1 MAYLRTHVIPNT
13 KYSHVKNKWKQMTD
27 ERRSEHYTILEG
39 NATNYTRAVLRRE
52 MRRATINYKEELS
65 KSTKCNWMTYLGVQY
80 WMEI

>member
-1 MAYLRTHVIPNT
+1 
-13 KYSHVKNKWKQMTD
+13 MTD

-65 KSTKCNWMTYLGVQY
+65 KSTKCN
-80 WMEI
+80 